1 MSVAEVEP
9 TPNKNEMEIRCF
21 CRRAPLLAVCGRD
34 DKGKP
39 FIHVKS
45 ARKDR
50 INAEVIVTSGTA
62 HIHCRDCLRW
72 HKVTIKLVT
81 VDQKPEQ
88 LPSSLR
94 IE

>member
-1 MSVAEVEP
+1 MSLAEPESS
-9 TPNKNEMEIRCF
+9 NQNEMEVRCF

-50 INAEVIVTSGTA
+50 INAEVVITSGSA
-62 HIHCRDCLRW
+62 RIHCRDCLRW
-72 HKVTIKLVT
+72 HTVTIKLVG
-81 VDQKPEQ
+81 VDHKSEP
-88 LPSSLR
+88 LSPDLH
-94 IE
+94 IN